1 MIADSH
7 DIRPHGMSGRQAFWI
22 VVACISVVSALLAAL
37 PDM

>member
-22 VVACISVVSALLAAL
+22 VVACVSVVSALLAAL
-37 PDM
+37 PEV